1 MLWRT
6 PVGPNRMSMERKDVV
21 VPNALRAVLF
31 DLGDTLVR
39 LDAADGCLVMR
50 AADKLGAKVPSGAA
64 AAMWARVVAAA
75 STAEELGKGRD
86 LSPQRHRGVWT
97 DLYRRAGAEELAPG
111 LAETVYELTVDP
123 QSWVAFPDAVPA
135 LRTLQESGVPVGV
148 ITDTGFDVGPILKA
162 TGLAPFIGGVVM
174 SYRHGACK
182 PDASIFLAAC
192 QLLGSDPSETLMV
205 GDNVHCDSGGA
216 AAGLPTLLL
225 PPPGRGPRGLD
236 LVLRLLK

>member
-1 MLWRT
+1 
-6 PVGPNRMSMERKDVV
+6 VV
-21 VPNALRAVLF
+21 VAKALRAVLF

-39 LDAADGCLVMR
+39 LDAGDGRLVMR
-50 AADKLGAKVPSGAA
+50 AAEKLGAKVTSGAA
-64 AAMWARVVAAA
+64 AAIWARVVAAA
-75 STAEELGKGRD
+75 STVEELGKGRD
-86 LSPQRHRGVWT
+86 LSPQRHRCAWT

-111 LAETVYELTVDP
+111 LADAVYELTLDP

-135 LRTLQESGVPVGV
+135 VRALQESGVSVGV
-148 ITDTGFDVGPILKA
+148 ITDTGFDVGPILTA

-174 SYRHGACK
+174 SYLHGACK

-192 QLLGSDPSETLMV
+192 RLLESDPSETLMV

-236 LVLRLLK
+236 LVLRLLQ